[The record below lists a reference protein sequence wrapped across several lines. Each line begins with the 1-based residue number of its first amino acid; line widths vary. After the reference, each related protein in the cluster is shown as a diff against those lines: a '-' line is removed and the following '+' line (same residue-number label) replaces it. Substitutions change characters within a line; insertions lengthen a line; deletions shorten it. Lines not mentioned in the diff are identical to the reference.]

1 MVTGS
6 WYTVDGKNIEGLSE
20 LKFSDMANAL
30 SEVEASYECI
40 VLEESERL
48 GWSLLQV
55 KAVVPI
61 KDGTVKRK
69 STLRL
74 LLSH

>member
-30 SEVEASYECI
+30 SEVEAA
-40 VLEESERL
+40 L
-48 GWSLLQV
+48 
-55 KAVVPI
+55 P
-61 KDGTVKRK
+61 DF
-69 STLRL
+69 
-74 LLSH
+74 